1 VGLTAPRR
9 SDAQRNIER
18 ILEAA
23 IECLSADPNA
33 SASAIAKAAGVGRV
47 TLYAHFATREA
58 LVEAALIRV
67 LAEGDAVLAEVDLTG
82 EPTEAL
88 RALIESSWLQI
99 ARSGALVVAAQ
110 SALAPDRVQ
119 ALHGAHERRVDGLIR
134 RGQREG
140 AFRDDLPASWLSSL
154 LHYVLHGAGQDVA
167 TGRLDGASAA
177 RYISESLL
185 AAFRRREQPSA
196 DKGAT

>member
-1 VGLTAPRR
+1 MTQPTRRR

-47 TLYAHFATREA
+47 TLYAHFASREA

-67 LAEGDAVLAEVDLTG
+67 LAEGDAVLSDIDLTG
-82 EPTEAL
+82 DPAEAL
-88 RALIESSWLQI
+88 RTLIESSWLLI

-110 SALAPDRVQ
+110 SALTPNRFR
-119 ALHGAHERRVDGLIR
+119 ALHGEHERRVDGLIR
-134 RGQREG
+134 RGQSEG
-140 AFRDDLPASWLSSL
+140 AFRDDLPPSWLSSL
-154 LHYVLHGAGQDVA
+154 LQYVLHGVGQDVA
-167 TGRLDGASAA
+167 TGRLDAA
-177 RYISESLL
+177 HAAHYICESIL
-185 AAFRRREQPSA
+185 AAYRPRE
-196 DKGAT
+196 